1 MSTFYNPTPTN
12 FYDDYIAHHGI
23 LGMKWGKQNGPPYP
37 LGSGDHSKSEKS
49 AGWKKSLG
57 GGRNE
62 EMYDRKKKT
71 SSSTSTNKKPD
82 RHERA
87 ANASAKDAADL
98 RKHLYTKEAD
108 AVQKVSDQQ
117 MAKSKTANNQDD
129 IKFLENGFKTADKFS
144 RQDKKRYHK
153 IIKDTC
159 KNDKELYN
167 LSKKAYKYRD
177 VDSINKYSKALDDKS
192 KTYLGKSANV
202 KTYDGIPLYK
212 HLSNGMDSYY
222 YNEYEKKR
230 AAKRLAVNVASNF
243 I

>member
-49 AGWKKSLG
+49 SGWKKSLG

-62 EMYDRKKKT
+62 EMYDRKKKF
-71 SSSTSTNKKPD
+71 K
-82 RHERA
+82 A
-87 ANASAKDAADL
+87 ANKVATVPK
-98 RKHLYTKEAD
+98 KESGQ
-108 AVQKVSDQQ
+108 QK
-117 MAKSKTANNQDD
+117 ANSKTTDNQDD
-129 IKFLENGFKTADKFS
+129 VKFLESSFKTADKFS
-144 RQDKKRYHK
+144 RPDRKRYNK

-177 VDSINKYSKALDDKS
+177 LDSMNKYANALDNKS
-192 KTYLGKSANV
+192 KTYLGKSANI
-202 KTYDGIPLYK
+202 KTYDGVPLYK
-212 HLSNGMDSYY
+212 HLSKGMDSYY
-222 YNEYEKKR
+222 YNEYAKKK